1 MRNFTVSIVTLS
13 LFAAGACS
21 VAESQDSAEA
31 EHCAAQIASVDDL
44 IARSSAIVLAEPAGE
59 DAGEPNVDLKD
70 IPDEATKGGA
80 EGDLVLAGK
89 LPVQLFS
96 AIDYVK
102 GDGAAYFSVI
112 VATPDEPTAPV
123 SHDSDTFWEDATAGR
138 AVLTGD
144 CRVEADFAP
153 GERYLVFIGPQHV
166 KAYEAIAADDDAW
179 LAYVRAQAQA
189 E

>member
-70 IPDEATKGGA
+70 IQDEATKGGA

-138 AVLTGD
+138 RRTLRPANAISSSSARSMSKPMRPSLRTTT
-144 CRVEADFAP
+144 P
-153 GERYLVFIGPQHV
+153 GSPMCGRRRKPNSDYSDGN
-166 KAYEAIAADDDAW
+166 W
-179 LAYVRAQAQA
+179 
-189 E
+189 